1 MSLAKS
7 LSHVLWIGG
16 PPGAG
21 KSTIASRLARRHGL
35 RLYSAD
41 TRTWEHRDRAVE
53 AGNPAAL
60 RWEAMS
66 LDERWDGPSA
76 QEMLEMS
83 LHEARGAMVVDD
95 LLALPRTPLV
105 VAEGSVL
112 PASVVSAGLAERSQA
127 VWLLPTRSFQDDRL
141 QARSMSAGKTALY
154 RLLSETIGREA
165 SEHGVIV
172 LTVDGSRDAD
182 ATVATLEEQ
191 FSEALA
197 RGPRAEPLAERR
209 ALVREANQAI
219 AAQVRGF
226 YARPWATGDPDAS
239 DREFLCE
246 CGDRDCNATVPA
258 RPSTLDS
265 NWILA
270 PGHGE
275 RSDRG
280 EAQ

>member
-41 TRTWEHRDRAVE
+41 TRTWEHRDRALK

-66 LDERWDGPSA
+66 PDERWDGPSA
-76 QEMLEMS
+76 QEMLELS

-95 LLALPRTPLV
+95 LLVLPRAPLV

-112 PASVVSAGLAERSQA
+112 PASAVSAGLAERSQA

-141 QARSMSAGKTALY
+141 QARSMSAGKTALDQ
-154 RLLSETIGREA
+154 LLSETIGREA

-226 YARPWATGDPDAS
+226 YARPWATGDPDAN

-275 RSDRG
+275 RIDRG
-280 EAQ
+280 EGR